1 MREEYLRS
9 FHKNDLISILN
20 SSDSSKHF
28 SININFIE
36 LNEYKPE
43 LARELLNEPDISL
56 EEWDKA
62 AFATQLALL
71 KDIDRKLE
79 LKSNIHCRI
88 FYLAHL
94 ARGAKFFP
102 GNKEEGQFLQIS
114 GTVMRMTVAKV
125 LEYQRNYICV
135 KCKYSNMIKADYRRK
150 YIIKQPTRCKNPE
163 GCEGTNLIRLGDLD
177 TDNCKDYQEIKI
189 QERQQGMG
197 STLSTMWVTLEDDL
211 VDSCQPGDD
220 VTICG
225 VVKRR
230 IGEFSPG
237 RKIDIDIVFKANHIQ
252 VDTNSTSFAAS
263 NPESEYLFSNFW
275 KKYDTNPLEGRDL
288 ILKSFC
294 SDIYGLYPVKLAIAC
309 VLAGGSSTE
318 DTTSTGVR
326 TRSESHLLL
335 VGDPGTAKSQLL
347 RFASKIVPRAVL
359 TTGVGSTSAG
369 LTVAAS
375 MEHGEWQLEAGALVM
390 ADGGICCIDEFN
402 SMKEHDRTSL
412 HEAMEQQTISV
423 AKAKMVC
430 KLNARCSILAACNP
444 KGNIDPTQSM
454 PMNIALPSP
463 LLSRFDLVMI
473 LRDTVNQ
480 EWDTLVID
488 YILNGGNNV
497 SKLTDLGLWPLKNL
511 QMYFRKIKNFQPKLT
526 EDAQLILLTYYNI
539 QRRISTRNKARTTVR
554 LLESLI
560 RLSEGHARLMY
571 HEKVLVIDSI
581 FAIFLVDISIDY
593 ESSVLNINTQVNSVF
608 PERPKATYK
617 NLLETVLSKLQLTE
631 ILEKELN
638 LLDANKEQKIQSRFF
653 VKQNIENVVEV
664 NNRTA
669 NMCEE
674 PITEADNS
682 NQHNSNDSIKDNSFN
697 ESNKN
702 TNLSININQDYKIF
716 QEPRK
721 KSDENPKTG
730 LLKNLN
736 VNESNKNTNLS
747 INTDQDNKIFQE
759 EPRKTS
765 DENKKTELLK
775 NPNLDECAKMLSND
789 IQYTKDSNPVNKL
802 EAILE
807 KTESEPVACSSI
819 ITNQSVESKSNENTL
834 KRKNISTCESGFDA
848 SIFEDDN
855 DTSHKSIFNSSKTN
869 KKLIKKPR
877 TVKSSKSIFPSKSD
891 NIQTDLEML
900 KFVPGHDFNI
910 DLDYNWDNVGST

>member
-1 MREEYLRS
+1 MRAEYLRS
-9 FHKNDLISILN
+9 FHKNDLIIILN
-20 SSDSSKHF
+20 CNDSSKHF

-43 LARELLNEPDISL
+43 LARELLNDPERSL

-62 AFATQLALL
+62 AFSTQLSLL
-71 KDIDRKLE
+71 KEIDKKLE
-79 LKSNIHCRI
+79 LKNNIHCRI

-94 ARGAKFFP
+94 ARRAKVFP

-135 KCKYSNMIKADYRRK
+135 KCKYSNMVKADYRRK
-150 YIIKQPTRCKNPE
+150 YIIKQPTKCKNPE

-189 QERQQGMG
+189 QERQQGMS

-225 VVKRR
+225 IVKRR

-237 RKIDIDIVFKANHIQ
+237 KKIDVDIVFKANHIQ
-252 VDTNSTSFAAS
+252 VDTNSISFSTS
-263 NPESEYLFSNFW
+263 NPESEYLFNNFW

-294 SDIYGLYPVKLAIAC
+294 SYIYGLYPVKLAIAC
-309 VLAGGSSTE
+309 VLAGGSSIE
-318 DTTSTGVR
+318 DTTLTGVR

-390 ADGGICCIDEFN
+390 SDGGICCIDEFN

-430 KLNARCSILAACNP
+430 KLNTRCSILAACNP
-444 KGNIDPTQSM
+444 KGNIDPSQSM
-454 PMNIALPSP
+454 PINIALPSP

-480 EWDTLVID
+480 EWDSLVID
-488 YILNGGNNV
+488 YILNGGNNF
-497 SKLTDLGLWPLKNL
+497 SKLTDFGLWPLKHL

-526 EDAQLILLTYYNI
+526 EDAQLILITYYNI
-539 QRRISTRNKARTTVR
+539 QRRMSTRNKARTTVR

-581 FAIFLVDISIDY
+581 FAIFLIDISMDFD
-593 ESSVLNINTQVNSVF
+593 SSVLNLNTQVISVF

-617 NLLETVLSKLQLTE
+617 DLLETILSKLQLFD

-638 LLDANKEQKIQSRFF
+638 MLDANKEHKIQSRFF
-653 VKQNIENVVEV
+653 VKQNIKNVVEDDNTTV
-664 NNRTA
+664 
-669 NMCEE
+669 
-674 PITEADNS
+674 ITEADKKNR
-682 NQHNSNDSIKDNSFN
+682 HNSNDSINVTK
-697 ESNKN
+697 SNKN
-702 TNLSININQDYKIF
+702 ANSTIS
-716 QEPRK
+716 
-721 KSDENPKTG
+721 T
-730 LLKNLN
+730 
-736 VNESNKNTNLS
+736 NTN
-747 INTDQDNKIFQE
+747 QDNKIQKNNLLNNPNADDCSKRLPNDIFQE
-759 EPRKTS
+759 
-765 DENKKTELLK
+765 
-775 NPNLDECAKMLSND
+775 AKD
-789 IQYTKDSNPVNKL
+789 IKPLNKL
-802 EAILE
+802 EDILGE
-807 KTESEPVACSSI
+807 TKSEPVTSSSI
-819 ITNQSVESKSNENTL
+819 ITNQTVESEGNEKTI
-834 KRKNISTCESGFDA
+834 KRKHSSMWESGFDE
-848 SIFEDDN
+848 SILEDDN
-855 DTSHKSIFNSSKTN
+855 KLTSQKSIFNSFKTN
-869 KKLIKKPR
+869 DIINKQKKPR
-877 TVKSSKSIFPSKSD
+877 KVSSTRKKPCD

-900 KFVPGHDFNI
+900 KFLPSHNLDI
-910 DLDYNWDNVGST
+910 DLDFDWDNVGPTTSQSARLPSNNKSQMLENVDDIDFNL